1 MTAATAAGPRSG
13 DGGDAVS
20 APPLQRPLDGVLV
33 VSLEQAV
40 AAPLASCRLADAGA
54 RVIKLERAGG
64 DFARSFDT
72 AANGQSAY
80 FAWLNR
86 GKESLVVDIKSPED
100 RDLVLRILERA
111 DVFIQNL
118 AAGAAARAG
127 LGSDD
132 LRRRFPRLITCDISG
147 YGQTGPYAN
156 MKAYD
161 MLVQAETGLISINGA
176 PGEYGRVGV
185 SICDYATG
193 VAAALGVNEALVRT
207 ARTGRGSAVR
217 VSLFDVL
224 AELMA
229 VPLLQH
235 DYTGAG
241 PERIGLAH
249 PSIAPYGGFTTR
261 DGATLVISVQN
272 HREWASLMGDVLG
285 RPELVEDAR
294 YATNSARMERREEV
308 DGMVQAFFGQRTRAE
323 METLLRAARVAY
335 GGLNDVAGLSQHPQ
349 LRRIAV
355 ASETGPVDMPAH
367 PNAASPPPRVPRLPK
382 VGEHSAS
389 IRREFAGE
397 DEDGEGC
404 RLAPLPHSTSTGP
417 RGGATARQPTED

>member
-1 MTAATAAGPRSG
+1 M
-13 DGGDAVS
+13 S
-20 APPLQRPLDGVLV
+20 APPLQRPLDGLLV
-33 VSLEQAV
+33 VALEQAV
-40 AAPLASCRLADAGA
+40 AAPLASCRLADAGT
-54 RVIKLERAGG
+54 RVIKLERADG
-64 DFARSFDT
+64 DFARTFDT

-86 GKESLVVDIKSPED
+86 GKESLVVDIKVPED
-100 RDLVLRILERA
+100 RDLVLRILGRA

-132 LRRRFPRLITCDISG
+132 LRRRFPRLVTCDISG
-147 YGQTGPYAN
+147 YGEHGPYAD

-161 MLVQAETGLISINGA
+161 LLVQAETGLISINGA

-193 VAAALGVNEALVRT
+193 VAAALGVNEALVRR

-241 PERIGLAH
+241 PERVGLAH
-249 PSIAPYGGFTTR
+249 PTIAPYGGFTTR

-272 HREWASLMGDVLG
+272 HREWASLAGDVLG
-285 RPELVEDAR
+285 RPELADDAR
-294 YATNSARMERREEV
+294 YATNTARMERRDEV
-308 DGMVQAFFGQRTRAE
+308 DGMVRAFFGQRTRAE
-323 METLLRAARVAY
+323 MERLLRAARVAY
-335 GGLNDVAGLSQHPQ
+335 GALNDVAGLSAHPQ
-349 LRRIAV
+349 LRRWAV
-355 ASETGPVDMPAH
+355 ASETGRIDMPAH
-367 PNAASPPPRVPRLPK
+367 PNAALAAAETPRLPE
-382 VGEHSAS
+382 VGEHSAFL
-389 IRREFAGE
+389 RREFASE
-397 DEDGEGC
+397 ADGDGD
-404 RLAPLPHSTSTGP
+404 RD
-417 RGGATARQPTED
+417 GGRRRQRM

>member
-1 MTAATAAGPRSG
+1 MN
-13 DGGDAVS
+13 
-20 APPLQRPLDGVLV
+20 PPPSQRPLDGVLV
-33 VSLEQAV
+33 VALEQAV

-54 RVIKLERAGG
+54 RVIKLERPGG
-64 DFARSFDT
+64 DFARAFDT

-86 GKESLVVDIKSPED
+86 GKESLVVDIKTPED
-100 RDLVLRILERA
+100 RDLVLRVLQRA

-118 AAGAAARAG
+118 AVGAAARAG
-127 LGSDD
+127 LASDD

-147 YGQTGPYAN
+147 YGETGPYAD

-193 VAAALGVNEALVRT
+193 IAAALGVNEALVER
-207 ARTGRGSAVR
+207 ARSGKGSAVR

-241 PERIGLAH
+241 PERVGVAH

-272 HREWASLMGDVLG
+272 HREWTALVGDVLG
-285 RPELVEDAR
+285 RPELAEDPR
-294 YATNSARMERREEV
+294 YATNSVRMERRAEV
-308 DGMVQAFFGQRTRAE
+308 DGMVQAFFAERTRAE
-323 METLLRAARVAY
+323 METLLRAARIAY
-335 GGLNDVAGLSQHPQ
+335 GALNDVAGLSKHPQ
-349 LRRIAV
+349 LRRWAV
-355 ASETGPVDMPAH
+355 ASETGRIRMPAH
-367 PNAASPPPRVPRLPK
+367 PNAERAAPPAPRLPTL
-382 VGEHSAS
+382 GEHTAA
-389 IRREFAGE
+389 IRREFAFDAE
-397 DEDGEGC
+397 TDGVGK
-404 RLAPLPHSTSTGP
+404 
-417 RGGATARQPTED
+417 

>member
-1 MTAATAAGPRSG
+1 MTAPRSG
-13 DGGDAVS
+13 PGAGGPAS
-20 APPLQRPLDGVLV
+20 CSPPRRPLDGVLV
-33 VSLEQAV
+33 VALEQAV
-40 AAPLASCRLADAGA
+40 AGPLASCRLADAGA
-54 RVIKLERAGG
+54 RVIKLERPGG
-64 DFARSFDT
+64 DFARAYDT

-86 GKESLVVDIKSPED
+86 GKESVVVDIKAPGE

-132 LRRRFPRLITCDISG
+132 LRRRFPRLVTCDISG
-147 YGQTGPYAN
+147 YGQTGPYAD

-161 MLVQAETGLISINGA
+161 LLVQAETGLISINGA

-193 VAAALGVNEALVRT
+193 VAAALGVNEALVER
-207 ARTGRGSAVR
+207 ARTGQGSAVR

-224 AELMA
+224 AELMS

-241 PERIGLAH
+241 PERVGLAH

-272 HREWASLMGDVLG
+272 HREWTSLVGAVLG
-285 RPELVEDAR
+285 RPELADDAR
-294 YATNSARMERREEV
+294 YATNAARMERRAEV
-308 DGMVQAFFGQRTRAE
+308 DGMVQAFFGERTRAE
-323 METLLRAARVAY
+323 MEALLRSARVAY
-335 GGLNDVAGLSQHPQ
+335 GALNDLAGFSKHPQ
-349 LRRIAV
+349 LRRTAV
-355 ASETGPVDMPAH
+355 GSETGRIDMPAH
-367 PNAASPPPRVPRLPK
+367 PNAMFAAPPTPRLPK
-382 VGEHSAS
+382 VGEHTARV
-389 IRREFAGE
+389 RREFA
-397 DEDGEGC
+397 DGVDPDDGRC
-404 RLAPLPHSTSTGP
+404 RLASLPTSATP
-417 RGGATARQPTED
+417 PGGDAANER

>member
-1 MTAATAAGPRSG
+1 M
-13 DGGDAVS
+13 S
-20 APPLQRPLDGVLV
+20 APPLQRPLDGLLV
-33 VSLEQAV
+33 VALEQAV

-54 RVIKLERAGG
+54 RVIKLERADG
-64 DFARSFDT
+64 DFARTFDT

-86 GKESLVVDIKSPED
+86 GKESLVVDIKAPED
-100 RDLVLRILERA
+100 RDLVLRILGRA

-132 LRRRFPRLITCDISG
+132 LRRRFPRLVTCDISG
-147 YGQTGPYAN
+147 YGEHGPYAD

-161 MLVQAETGLISINGA
+161 LLVQAETGLISINGA

-193 VAAALGVNEALVRT
+193 VAAALGVNEALVRR

-241 PERIGLAH
+241 PERVGLAH
-249 PSIAPYGGFTTR
+249 PTIAPYGGFTTR

-272 HREWASLMGDVLG
+272 HREWASLAGDVLG
-285 RPELVEDAR
+285 RPELADDAR
-294 YATNSARMERREEV
+294 YATNTARMERRDEV
-308 DGMVQAFFGQRTRAE
+308 DGMVRAFFGQRTRAE

-335 GGLNDVAGLSQHPQ
+335 GALNDVAGLSAHPQ
-349 LRRIAV
+349 LRRWAV
-355 ASETGPVDMPAH
+355 ASETGRIDMPAH
-367 PNAASPPPRVPRLPK
+367 PNAALAAAETPRLPE
-382 VGEHSAS
+382 VGEHSAFL
-389 IRREFAGE
+389 RREFASE
-397 DEDGEGC
+397 ADGDGD
-404 RLAPLPHSTSTGP
+404 RD
-417 RGGATARQPTED
+417 GGRRRQRM

>member
-1 MTAATAAGPRSG
+1 M
-13 DGGDAVS
+13 S
-20 APPLQRPLDGVLV
+20 APPLQRPLDGLLV
-33 VSLEQAV
+33 VALEQAV

-64 DFARSFDT
+64 DFARTFDT

-86 GKESLVVDIKSPED
+86 GKESLVVDIKAHED
-100 RDLVLRILERA
+100 RDLVLRILGRA

-118 AAGAAARAG
+118 AAGAAVRAG

-132 LRRRFPRLITCDISG
+132 LRRRFPRLVTCDISG
-147 YGQTGPYAN
+147 YGEHGPYAD

-161 MLVQAETGLISINGA
+161 LLVQAETGLISINGA

-193 VAAALGVNEALVRT
+193 VAAALGVNEALVRR

-241 PERIGLAH
+241 PERVGLAH

-272 HREWASLMGDVLG
+272 HREWASLAGDVLG
-285 RPELVEDAR
+285 RPELADDAR
-294 YATNSARMERREEV
+294 YATNTARMERRDEV

-335 GGLNDVAGLSQHPQ
+335 GALNDVAGLSAHPQ
-349 LRRIAV
+349 LRRWAV
-355 ASETGPVDMPAH
+355 ASETGRIDMPAH
-367 PNAASPPPRVPRLPK
+367 PNAALAAAETQRLPE

-389 IRREFAGE
+389 LRREFASE
-397 DEDGEGC
+397 ADGDGD
-404 RLAPLPHSTSTGP
+404 RD
-417 RGGATARQPTED
+417 GGRRRQRM

>member
-1 MTAATAAGPRSG
+1 M
-13 DGGDAVS
+13 S
-20 APPLQRPLDGVLV
+20 APPLQRPLDGLLV
-33 VSLEQAV
+33 VALEQAV

-64 DFARSFDT
+64 DFARTFDT

-86 GKESLVVDIKSPED
+86 GKESLVVDIKAPED
-100 RDLVLRILERA
+100 RDLVLRILGRA

-132 LRRRFPRLITCDISG
+132 LRRRFPRLVTCDISG
-147 YGQTGPYAN
+147 YGEHGPYAD

-161 MLVQAETGLISINGA
+161 LLVQAETGLISINGA

-193 VAAALGVNEALVRT
+193 VAAALGVNEALVRR

-241 PERIGLAH
+241 PERVGLAH
-249 PSIAPYGGFTTR
+249 PTIAPYGGFTTR

-272 HREWASLMGDVLG
+272 HREWASLAGDVLG
-285 RPELVEDAR
+285 RPELADDAR
-294 YATNSARMERREEV
+294 YATNTARMERRDEV
-308 DGMVQAFFGQRTRAE
+308 DGMVRAFFGQRTRAE

-335 GGLNDVAGLSQHPQ
+335 GALNDVAGLSAHPQ
-349 LRRIAV
+349 LRRWAV
-355 ASETGPVDMPAH
+355 ASETGRIDMPAH
-367 PNAASPPPRVPRLPK
+367 PNAALAAAETPRLPE
-382 VGEHSAS
+382 VGEHSAFL
-389 IRREFAGE
+389 RREFASE
-397 DEDGEGC
+397 ADGDGD
-404 RLAPLPHSTSTGP
+404 RD
-417 RGGATARQPTED
+417 GGRRRQRM